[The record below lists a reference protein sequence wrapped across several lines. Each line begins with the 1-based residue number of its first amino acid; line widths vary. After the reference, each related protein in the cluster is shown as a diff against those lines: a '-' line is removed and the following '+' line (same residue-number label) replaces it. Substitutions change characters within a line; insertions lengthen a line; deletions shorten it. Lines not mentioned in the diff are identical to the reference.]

1 VRAEE
6 EASTKIELSKLR
18 LEDLAHTQQLA
29 AYWDTLGWVHNR
41 MSNLEQAEKYLDAAW
56 KISQHGVTASHLCHV
71 YERLHKTQAAIQ
83 MCQFALYRI
92 PLAGGPGM
100 ALGASEMEDAR
111 KRLAHL
117 QALAAGSPKPQNL
130 VATSDAINRMNVF
143 KLPRL
148 VPGTASA
155 EFFVLLAANTGSGT
169 FKIQDVKFI
178 SGSDNIKDASK
189 LLTSVNFN
197 FPSPDKTPAR
207 FVRRG
212 ILGCYQYTGCSFVL
226 LDPNTVRSLN

>member
-1 VRAEE
+1 
-6 EASTKIELSKLR
+6 
-18 LEDLAHTQQLA
+18 
-29 AYWDTLGWVHNR
+29 

-56 KISQHGVTASHLCHV
+56 KISQHGVTAAHLCHV

-92 PLAGGPGM
+92 PLGGRPAMVFGT
-100 ALGASEMEDAR
+100 SEMEDAK
-111 KRLAHL
+111 KRLEHL
-117 QALAAGSPKPQNL
+117 QRLGAGSAKSQNM

-148 VPGTASA
+148 IPGTASA
-155 EFFVLLAANTGSGT
+155 EFFVLLAADTSGGT
-169 FKIQDVKFI
+169 FKIQDAKFI
-178 SGSDNIKDASK
+178 SGSEKIKSSGK
-189 LLTSVNFN
+189 LLTSLNFN
-197 FPSPDKTPAR
+197 FPSPDKAPAR

-226 LDPNTVRSLN
+226 LDPSTVQSLN